1 VATITIRIATN
12 RTATNNKTQTNRVQD
27 MVGVQLVKVW
37 EVKSDKEGAMKITK
51 TMLKGRPIQSGE
63 RQRMN

>member
-1 VATITIRIATN
+1 
-12 RTATNNKTQTNRVQD
+12 

-37 EVKSDKEGAMKITK
+37 VVKSDKEGAMKIAT
-51 TMLKGRPIQSGE
+51 TMLKGQPIQSGE

>member
-1 VATITIRIATN
+1 
-12 RTATNNKTQTNRVQD
+12 